1 MKVNV
6 HNKQKDL
13 VLKSPLIKKIVSA
26 VIKHEG
32 HTCDEVAIYFVDTKT
47 ICKLHEDFFDDPT
60 ATDCI
65 SFPLDDEDDDMPIN
79 YKILGEVFVCPETAI
94 NYVAKN
100 GADPF
105 HETILYVVHGLLH
118 LMGYDDIDSKDRSLM
133 RKAEKKHMTYLKEIN
148 LLL

>member
-6 HNKQKDL
+6 YNKQKDL
-13 VLKSPLIKKIVSA
+13 ILKTPLVKKIVTA
-26 VIKHEG
+26 VIKLEDHD
-32 HTCDEVAIYFVDTKT
+32 CDEVTIYFVDTKT
-47 ICKLHEDFFDDPT
+47 ICKLHADFFDDPST
-60 ATDCI
+60 TDCI
-65 SFPLDDEDDDMPIN
+65 SFPLDDKDDDMPLV

-100 GADPF
+100 GGDPQ

-118 LMGYDDIDSKDRSLM
+118 LMGYDDIDIKERSLM
-133 RKAEKKHMTYLKEIN
+133 RKAEKKHMNHLKEIN